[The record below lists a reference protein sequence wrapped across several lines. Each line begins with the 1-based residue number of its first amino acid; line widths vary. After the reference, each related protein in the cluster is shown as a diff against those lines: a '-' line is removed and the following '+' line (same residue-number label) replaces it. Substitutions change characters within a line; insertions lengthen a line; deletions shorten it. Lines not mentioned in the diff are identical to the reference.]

1 MQVKCVVL
9 DKTGTLTI
17 RRPVVVGA
25 KLFTSISLQKLCDV
39 ATAIEVTLDYSQ
51 TPAIYVL

>member
-1 MQVKCVVL
+1 MQVKCVVF

-17 RRPVVVGA
+17 ERPVVVGT

-39 ATAIEVTLDYSQ
+39 ATAVEVTLDYSQ
-51 TPAIYVL
+51 TLAVCVL

>member
-17 RRPVVVGA
+17 RRPVVVGT
-25 KLFTSISLQKLCDV
+25 KLFTSISLQKMSDV
-39 ATAIEVTLDYSQ
+39 ATVVEVTLDCSQ
-51 TPAIYVL
+51 TPVVYVL

>member
-39 ATAIEVTLDYSQ
+39 STTVEVMLDYSQ
-51 TPAIYVL
+51 TPVVYVL